1 MAKMHQNGALTRK
14 TEFMQ
19 SSMHN
24 HENERIA
31 FVGNEDTTLIGF
43 RGELIRDLVNQGHT
57 VYAFCTQFSDNSREK
72 IEALGAIPVQY
83 NMSKFSLN
91 PLRDMFTLFQLYK
104 FFKRLEI
111 TITYCYFAKP
121 VIYGTLA
128 AAMARVPKRIAKI
141 EGLGRVFTETQEGTS
156 VSTSILRW
164 GMVRLY
170 KLALPKS
177 SLLLLLNNEDKW
189 DLIDRHNISVPR
201 SEVIGGIGVCLDA
214 YPKSQAPK
222 GPLRF
227 IFVGRLLAEKGIRYF
242 LQAAEVIKKQHPEV
256 EFIVLGEPD
265 GRAGRE
271 KAVSR
276 PELMDYVSRGVITY
290 PGRVNNVVDWLASSS
305 VFVLP
310 SYYRE
315 GVPRSTQEAL
325 AVGRA
330 VITTDMP
337 GCRETVIHGD
347 NGLLIPPHDQL
358 ALVRA
363 IEHFI
368 HNPEDVDIMGSRGR
382 ELAKQ
387 KFDVR
392 ACNDKILS
400 LIHGL
405 PSARAQQ
412 AYESDQTENSKLD
425 AETSETK
432 SEVKDAQ

>member
-1 MAKMHQNGALTRK
+1 MHQNGAERRK

-19 SSMHN
+19 SSMHKQQ
-24 HENERIA
+24 NERIA

-57 VYAFCTQFSDNSREK
+57 VYAFCTQFSDSNREK
-72 IEALGAIPVQY
+72 IEALGATPVQY

-91 PLRDMFTLFQLYK
+91 PLRDLFTLVQLYK
-104 FFKRLEI
+104 FFKSLDI

-141 EGLGRVFTETQEGTS
+141 EGLGRVFTETQDGPQ

-189 DLIDRHNISVPR
+189 DLIDRHNIEVPR

-214 YPKSQAPK
+214 YPKSRSPK

-227 IFVGRLLAEKGIRYF
+227 IFVGRLLVEKGIRYF
-242 LQAAEVIKKQHPEV
+242 LQAAEVIKKQYPDV

-265 GRAGRE
+265 GKAGRE
-271 KAVSR
+271 KAVRR
-276 PELMDYVSRGVITY
+276 PALMDYVSRGVITY

-368 HNPEDVDIMGSRGR
+368 LNPEDVDVMGSRGR
-382 ELAKQ
+382 ELAKE

-405 PSARAQQ
+405 PSARAQE
-412 AYESDQTENSKLD
+412 AYESHQAESIEADKIETEVT
-425 AETSETK
+425 ESER
-432 SEVKDAQ
+432 EAKDVR

>member
-1 MAKMHQNGALTRK
+1 
-14 TEFMQ
+14 MQ
-19 SSMHN
+19 SKSPGQSSQSIHSQ
-24 HENERIA
+24 ERIA

-43 RGELIRDLVNQGHT
+43 RGELIRDLVKQGHT
-57 VYAFCTQFSDNSREK
+57 VYAFCTEFSDSNRDK

-91 PLRDMFTLFQLYK
+91 PLRDAFTMAQLYR
-104 FFKRLEI
+104 FFKRFDI
-111 TITYCYFAKP
+111 TITYCFFAKP

-141 EGLGRVFTETQEGTS
+141 EGLGRVFTETQDGPSITTS
-156 VSTSILRW
+156 VLRW
-164 GMVRLY
+164 GMIRLY
-170 KLALPKS
+170 KLALPRA

-189 DLIDRHNISVPR
+189 DLIDRYNIRVPR

-214 YPKSQAPK
+214 YPQCSAPK

-227 IFVGRLLAEKGIRYF
+227 IFVGRLLVEKGIRYF
-242 LQAAEVIKKQHPEV
+242 LQAAEVIKKEHPDV

-265 GRAGRE
+265 GKAGRE

-276 PELMDYVSRGVITY
+276 PELMEYVRRGVITY

-315 GVPRSTQEAL
+315 GLPRSTQEAL

-337 GCRETVIHGD
+337 GCRETVEHAS
-347 NGLLIPPHDQL
+347 NGLLIPPHDQV

-368 HNPEDVDIMGSRGR
+368 HHPEDVDVMGQRGR
-382 ELAKQ
+382 ELAKE

-392 ACNDKILS
+392 ACNDKILG
-400 LIHGL
+400 LIHAL
-405 PSARAQQ
+405 PSANAQ
-412 AYESDQTENSKLD
+412 ASYNTQTENEKQTTHGQNV
-425 AETSETK
+425 AETTTNYRNE
-432 SEVKDAQ
+432 Q